1 MKFEVKH
8 IYDSTV
14 ADKNAIV
21 ANALQFNIV
30 AGSDI
35 ETTPSTANTYEF
47 YYKYKGTE
55 EPVLFLTT
63 NQLSTNYYFK
73 KDQWENENA
82 LTLESGNR
90 YFDCD
95 KLTVKVFLPATQEPL
110 ILSTEREET
119 QEENLPLRPE
129 QAKLVAWVSPLVLV
143 QKEGDFERPA
153 NVTELAQNYA
163 LKLTATNLSI
173 SSTNQEFSQW
183 SPKLIDYHY
192 WLNQA
197 TDQYIDIPIA
207 PLAFPLE
214 IGHINEQNILYDF
227 SFNFTLTLGKKD
239 QTDQIILLDLKDK
252 HLIVNQGY
260 LFLQP
265 EIADNNTYRITQ
277 TSANNGETLIAS
289 HIQIQEAK
297 FSELMSGLSAG
308 REDLFDYHIYLTIKD
323 YQENS
328 KVAGV
333 QDFQYLTTLNLIF
346 REKPFFKG
354 NFQAEDLTWT
364 LDKNDLTNYPWHDL
378 MTPQQIADGYF
389 YNAGA
394 SFKFNFD
401 NAMPQLCGRD
411 LSKYVLYESDD
422 QGIHYYRLLE
432 LDPSKDN
439 SNETIYTVI
448 RRSASANI
456 RYGIGIIT
464 KDEKGYLETPFNNI
478 LKINLTLPIGRI
490 STPIALIDNCVADE
504 VVLDLKEPQS
514 KTVVLKP
521 QLKIVD
527 YGGNNQKDFNI
538 SKLPSL
544 ANQFGQTVNLSCT
557 IKFEYSQNKK
567 FLSSQTTTVERI
579 ITLTEGQS
587 YQSVNWSNLF
597 DQGGLPLADKFDL
610 SATLYLRAT
619 LSFVYGCQDNIDLLM
634 CETPIYTY
642 FGLKQLPTV
651 SYLKNQIGI
660 NTPNLANNE
669 VIGITST
676 TDKAL
681 IRLLNGS
688 EHYSSVN
695 INTRN
700 LQEFIIDCG
709 NWDDAEFGYT
719 NFQIISNPQQNL
731 DTSDPWHDLDYEE
744 VVIPD
749 INDATA
755 LEAFEALWKSID
767 FYNLVK
773 EYNVSGG
780 FTGRKNYYKI
790 NSKNSDWKEVC
801 KELTTI
807 YKIKTNLSYEWLYD
821 ISHSKFTVVQEIAQ
835 EKKEE

>member
-35 ETTPSTANTYEF
+35 ETTPSTADTYKF
-47 YYKYKGTE
+47 YYEYKKTE
-55 EPVLFLTT
+55 APILFLTT

-73 KDQWENENA
+73 KDLWEQYLPLEEN
-82 LTLESGNR
+82 GNR
-90 YFDCD
+90 YFNCK
-95 KLTVKVFLPATQEPL
+95 KLKVIPATQEE
-110 ILSTEREET
+110 ITSTNAQGEVQEDLSLTPDSARI
-119 QEENLPLRPE
+119 
-129 QAKLVAWVSPLVLV
+129 VAWVSPLVLV
-143 QKEGDFERPA
+143 QEEGKFERPA
-153 NVTELAQNYA
+153 DVAELAQNYA
-163 LKLTATNLSI
+163 LKLTAINLSI

-197 TDQYIDIPIA
+197 TDQYIDIPIS
-207 PLAFPLE
+207 PIAFPLE
-214 IGHINEQNILYDF
+214 IGEINEQNILNNF
-227 SFNFTLTLGKKD
+227 SFDFTLTLGKKD
-239 QTDQIILLDLKDK
+239 QINQIVLLKLTTKK
-252 HLIVNQGY
+252 LVVNQGY

-265 EIADNNTYRITQ
+265 ETALDNTYKIIQ

-289 HIQIQEAK
+289 HIQLQEAK
-297 FSELMSGLSAG
+297 FSALMTDLSAG
-308 REDLFDYHIYLTIKD
+308 GKDLTDYHIYLTIKVNTPKQD
-323 YQENS
+323 LY
-328 KVAGV
+328 VAGV

-364 LDKNDLTNYPWHDL
+364 LDKNDLTSYPWHSL
-378 MTPQQIADGYF
+378 ISPEQIANGAF

-401 NAMPQLCGRD
+401 NAMPQLCGQD
-411 LSKYVLYESDD
+411 LQKYVLYESDD
-422 QGIHYYRLLE
+422 RGMHYYRLLE
-432 LDPSKDN
+432 LKPNQDN
-439 SNETIYTVI
+439 SNEVIYTVI

-464 KDEKGYLETPFNNI
+464 MDTNGYLLETPFNDI

-490 STPIALIDNCVADE
+490 STPIAIIDNCVTDE
-504 VVLDLKEPQS
+504 VVLDSQDPQKPQS
-514 KTVVLKP
+514 KIMVLKP

-527 YGGNNQKDFNI
+527 YGGNNQTDSNI
-538 SKLPSL
+538 SRLPYL
-544 ANQFGQTVNLSCT
+544 AYDQFNQTVNLTCT
-557 IKFEYSQNKK
+557 IKFEYSKNKK
-567 FLSSQTTTVERI
+567 FLSSQTTTVEQI
-579 ITLTEGQS
+579 ITLTKGQS
-587 YQSVNWSNLF
+587 YQSINWSNLF
-597 DQGGLPLADKFDL
+597 DQSGLPLADESDL

-619 LSFVYGCQDNIDLLM
+619 ITFVYGCQDNIDLLI
-634 CETPIYTY
+634 CETPIYTH

-676 TDKAL
+676 IDKAL

-700 LQEFIIDCG
+700 LQEFIINCG
-709 NWDDAEFGYT
+709 SWDDAEFGYT
-719 NFQIISNPQQNL
+719 NFQIISNLLPDGSPQIIE
-731 DTSDPWHDLDYEE
+731 YEA
-744 VVIPD
+744 VDIPD
-749 INDATA
+749 INDTVAVA
-755 LEAFEALWKSID
+755 DFEALWNSQTDLYIRVQEYDVNGNLID
-767 FYNLVK
+767 RVNYSKIYL
-773 EYNVSGG
+773 
-780 FTGRKNYYKI
+780 RKDH
-790 NSKNSDWKEVC
+790 DWKEVL
-801 KELTTI
+801 KGFTTI
-807 YKIKTNLSYEWLYD
+807 YKITNNLSYEWLYD
-821 ISHSKFTVVQEIAQ
+821 KSHSKFTVVQE
-835 EKKEE
+835 

>member
-47 YYKYKGTE
+47 YYKYEETE
-55 EPVLFLTT
+55 EFVLFLTT

-73 KDQWENENA
+73 KDLWEKHLPLKN
-82 LTLESGNR
+82 GNR
-90 YFDCD
+90 YFNCD
-95 KLTVKVFLPATQEPL
+95 KLKVKVIMATQEEITLTNTQGEVQEDPPL
-110 ILSTEREET
+110 TSDSARI
-119 QEENLPLRPE
+119 
-129 QAKLVAWVSPLVLV
+129 VAWVSPLVLI
-143 QKEGDFERPA
+143 QNEGEFERPA
-153 NVTELAQNYA
+153 DVAELAQNYA
-163 LKLTATNLSI
+163 LKLTAINLSI
-173 SSTNQEFSQW
+173 SSTNEQFSNW

-214 IGHINEQNILYDF
+214 IGHINEQNILEDF

-239 QTDQIILLDLKDK
+239 QTDQITLLDLKGR

-265 EIADNNTYRITQ
+265 EIADNNTYKIIQ

-297 FSELMSGLSAG
+297 FSELISGLSAG

-323 YQENS
+323 SEKDS
-328 KVAGV
+328 KIVGV

-354 NFQAEDLTWT
+354 EFQATDLTWT
-364 LDKNDLTNYPWHDL
+364 LDKNDLTNYPWHNL
-378 MTPQQIADGYF
+378 MTPQQIVSGAF
-389 YNAGA
+389 YNAGV
-394 SFKFNFD
+394 SFKFSFV
-401 NAMPQLCGRD
+401 NAKPQLCGQD
-411 LSKYVLYESDD
+411 LQKYVLYESDD
-422 QGIHYYRLLE
+422 RGIHYYRLLE
-432 LDPSKDN
+432 LKPNQDN
-439 SNETIYTVI
+439 SNEVIYTVI

-464 KDEKGYLETPFNNI
+464 MDKKGYLLETPFDNI

-504 VVLDLKEPQS
+504 M
-514 KTVVLKP
+514 VLKP

-527 YGGNNQKDFNI
+527 YGGNNQKDSNI
-538 SKLPSL
+538 SRLPIL
-544 ANQFGQTVNLSCT
+544 AKQFFNQTVNLTCT
-557 IKFEYSQNKK
+557 IKFEYSKNKK
-567 FLSSQTTTVERI
+567 FQKAQTITKM

-587 YQSVNWSNLF
+587 YQSINWSNLF
-597 DQGGLPLADKFDL
+597 DQSGLPLADESDL

-619 LSFVYGCQDNIDLLM
+619 LSFVYGCQDNIDLLI
-634 CETPIYTY
+634 CETPIYTH

-676 TDKAL
+676 IDKAL

-700 LQEFIIDCG
+700 LQEFIINCG
-709 NWDDAEFGYT
+709 SWDDAEFGYT
-719 NFQIISNPQQNL
+719 NFQIISNLSLDGSPQNIE
-731 DTSDPWHDLDYEE
+731 YEAVE
-744 VVIPD
+744 VPD
-749 INDATA
+749 INDTVAV
-755 LEAFEALWKSID
+755 EDFEALWNSQTDLYIRVQEYDVNGNLID
-767 FYNLVK
+767 RVNYSKIYL
-773 EYNVSGG
+773 
-780 FTGRKNYYKI
+780 RKGH
-790 NSKNSDWKEVC
+790 DWKEVL
-801 KELTTI
+801 KGFTTI
-807 YKIKTNLSYEWLYD
+807 YKITNNLSYEWLYD
-821 ISHSKFTVVQEIAQ
+821 KSHSKFTVVQA
-835 EKKEE
+835 

>member
-47 YYKYKGTE
+47 YYKYEKTK

-73 KDQWENENA
+73 KDLWEQY
-82 LTLESGNR
+82 LPLEKNGNR
-90 YFDCD
+90 YFNCD
-95 KLTVKVFLPATQEPL
+95 KLKVKVIMATQEEPAL
-110 ILSTEREET
+110 TNTQEET
-119 QEENLPLRPE
+119 QEEDLPLTPDSARI
-129 QAKLVAWVSPLVLV
+129 VAWVSPLVLV
-143 QKEGDFERPA
+143 QEKGELERPA

-163 LKLTATNLSI
+163 LKLTAINLSI

-214 IGHINEQNILYDF
+214 IGHINEQNILDDF

-239 QTDQIILLDLKDK
+239 QTDQITLLDLKDK
-252 HLIVNQGY
+252 RLIVNQGY

-265 EIADNNTYRITQ
+265 EVANDNTYKIIQ
-277 TSANNGETLIAS
+277 TSTNNGETLIAS

-297 FSELMSGLSAG
+297 FSELISGLFAD

-328 KVAGV
+328 KVAGI

-364 LDKNDLTNYPWHDL
+364 LDKNDLTSYPWHSL
-378 MTPQQIADGYF
+378 IPPEQIANGAF

-401 NAMPQLCGRD
+401 NAMPQLCGQD
-411 LSKYVLYESDD
+411 LQKYVLYESDD
-422 QGIHYYRLLE
+422 RGMHYYRLLE
-432 LDPSKDN
+432 LKPNQDN
-439 SNETIYTVI
+439 SNEVIYTVI

-464 KDEKGYLETPFNNI
+464 MDTNGYLLETPFNDI

-490 STPIALIDNCVADE
+490 STPIALIDNCVTDE
-504 VVLDLKEPQS
+504 VVLDSQDPQKPQS
-514 KTVVLKP
+514 KIMVLKP

-527 YGGNNQKDFNI
+527 YGGNNQTDSNI
-538 SKLPSL
+538 SRLPYL
-544 ANQFGQTVNLSCT
+544 AYDQFNQTVNLTCT
-557 IKFEYSQNKK
+557 VKFEYSKNKK
-567 FLSSQTTTVERI
+567 FQKAQTITKI
-579 ITLTEGQS
+579 ITLTKGQS
-587 YQSVNWSNLF
+587 YQSINWSNLF
-597 DQGGLPLADKFDL
+597 DQSGLPLDDESDL
-610 SATLYLRAT
+610 SATLYLRAIIT
-619 LSFVYGCQDNIDLLM
+619 FVYGCQDNIDLLI
-634 CETPIYTY
+634 CETPIYTH

-676 TDKAL
+676 IDKAL

-700 LQEFIIDCG
+700 LQEFIINCG
-709 NWDDAEFGYT
+709 SWDDAEFGYT
-719 NFQIISNPQQNL
+719 NFQIISNLLPDGSSQIIE
-731 DTSDPWHDLDYEE
+731 YEAVE
-744 VVIPD
+744 VPD
-749 INDATA
+749 INDTVAV
-755 LEAFEALWKSID
+755 EDFEALWNSQTDLYIRVQEYDVNGNLID
-767 FYNLVK
+767 RVNYSKIYL
-773 EYNVSGG
+773 
-780 FTGRKNYYKI
+780 RKNH
-790 NSKNSDWKEVC
+790 DWKEVL
-801 KELTTI
+801 KGFTTI
-807 YKIKTNLSYEWLYD
+807 YKITNNLSYEWLYD
-821 ISHSKFTVVQEIAQ
+821 KSHSKFTVVQA
-835 EKKEE
+835 

>member
-47 YYKYKGTE
+47 YYKYEETE
-55 EPVLFLTT
+55 EFVLFLTT

-73 KDQWENENA
+73 KDLWEKHLPLKN
-82 LTLESGNR
+82 GNR
-90 YFDCD
+90 YFNCN
-95 KLTVKVFLPATQEPL
+95 KLKVKVITATQEEITL
-110 ILSTEREET
+110 TNTRGEA
-119 QEENLPLRPE
+119 QEDQSLTPDSARI
-129 QAKLVAWVSPLVLV
+129 VAWLSPLVLV
-143 QKEGDFERPA
+143 QEERELERPA
-153 NVTELAQNYA
+153 DVAELAHNYA
-163 LKLTATNLSI
+163 LKLTAINLSI

-214 IGHINEQNILYDF
+214 IGHINEQNILEDF
-227 SFNFTLTLGKKD
+227 PFNFTLTLGKKD
-239 QTDQIILLDLKDK
+239 QTDQITLLSLENKQ
-252 HLIVNQGY
+252 LIVNQGY

-265 EIADNNTYRITQ
+265 ETALDNTYRIIQ

-297 FSELMSGLSAG
+297 FSELISGLSAG
-308 REDLFDYHIYLTIKD
+308 HEDLFDYHIYLTIKD
-323 YQENS
+323 SQETP
-328 KVAGV
+328 KVAGI

-354 NFQAEDLTWT
+354 NFQTEDLTWT
-364 LDKNDLTNYPWHDL
+364 LDKNDLTNYPWHSL
-378 MTPQQIADGYF
+378 ISPEQIADGAF

-401 NAMPQLCGRD
+401 NAMPQLCGQD
-411 LSKYVLYESDD
+411 LQKYILYESDD
-422 QGIHYYRLLE
+422 RGMHYYRLLE
-432 LDPSKDN
+432 LKPNQDN
-439 SNETIYTVI
+439 SNEVIYTVI

-464 KDEKGYLETPFNNI
+464 MDTNGYLLETPFNDI

-490 STPIALIDNCVADE
+490 STPIALIDNCVTDE
-504 VVLDLKEPQS
+504 M
-514 KTVVLKP
+514 VLKP

-527 YGGNNQKDFNI
+527 YGGNNQTDSNI
-538 SKLPSL
+538 SRLPYL
-544 ANQFGQTVNLSCT
+544 AYDQFNQEVNLTCT
-557 IKFEYSQNKK
+557 IKFEYSKNKN
-567 FLSSQTTTVERI
+567 FLNAKTITKI
-579 ITLTEGQS
+579 ITLTNGQS
-587 YQSVNWSNLF
+587 YQSINWSNLF
-597 DQGGLPLADKFDL
+597 DQSGLPLADESDL
-610 SATLYLRAT
+610 SATLYLRAIIT
-619 LSFVYGCQDNIDLLM
+619 FVYGCQDNIDLLI
-634 CETPIYTY
+634 CETPIYTH

-676 TDKAL
+676 IDKAL

-700 LQEFIIDCG
+700 LQEFIINCG
-709 NWDDAEFGYT
+709 SWDDAEFGYT
-719 NFQIISNPQQNL
+719 NFQIISNLLQDGSPQIIE
-731 DTSDPWHDLDYEE
+731 YKA
-744 VVIPD
+744 VAVPD
-749 INDATA
+749 INDTA
-755 LEAFEALWKSID
+755 AVADFEALWNSQTDLYIRVQEYDVNGNLID
-767 FYNLVK
+767 RVNYSKIYL
-773 EYNVSGG
+773 
-780 FTGRKNYYKI
+780 RKGH
-790 NSKNSDWKEVC
+790 DWKEVL
-801 KELTTI
+801 KGFTTI
-807 YKIKTNLSYEWLYD
+807 YKITNNLSYEWLYD
-821 ISHSKFTVVQEIAQ
+821 KSHSKFTVVQA
-835 EKKEE
+835 

>member
-47 YYKYKGTE
+47 YYKYEETE
-55 EPVLFLTT
+55 EFVLFLTT

-73 KDQWENENA
+73 KDLWEKHLPLKN
-82 LTLESGNR
+82 GNR
-90 YFDCD
+90 YFNCN
-95 KLTVKVFLPATQEPL
+95 KLKVKVIT
-110 ILSTEREET
+110 TT
-119 QEENLPLRPE
+119 QEEITLTNTQGQAQEEDLPLTPE

-153 NVTELAQNYA
+153 SVTELAQNYA
-163 LKLTATNLSI
+163 LKLTAINLSI

-214 IGHINEQNILYDF
+214 IGHINEQNILEDF

-239 QTDQIILLDLKDK
+239 WTDQITLLDLKDK

-265 EIADNNTYRITQ
+265 EVANDNTYKIIQ

-297 FSELMSGLSAG
+297 FSELISGLSAG

-323 YQENS
+323 SQEIS

-364 LDKNDLTNYPWHDL
+364 LDKNDLTSYPWHSL
-378 MTPQQIADGYF
+378 ISPEQIADGAF

-401 NAMPQLCGRD
+401 NAMPQLCGQD
-411 LSKYVLYESDD
+411 LQKYVLYESDD
-422 QGIHYYRLLE
+422 RGMHYYRLLE
-432 LDPSKDN
+432 LKPNQDN
-439 SNETIYTVI
+439 SNEVIYTVI

-464 KDEKGYLETPFNNI
+464 MDTNGYLLETPFNDI

-490 STPIALIDNCVADE
+490 STPIALIDNCVTDE
-504 VVLDLKEPQS
+504 VVLDSQDPQKPQS
-514 KTVVLKP
+514 KIMVLKP
-521 QLKIVD
+521 QLKIMD
-527 YGGNNQKDFNI
+527 YGGNNQTDSNI
-538 SKLPSL
+538 SRLPYL
-544 ANQFGQTVNLSCT
+544 AYDQFNQTVNLTCT
-557 IKFEYSQNKK
+557 IKFEYSKNKK
-567 FLSSQTTTVERI
+567 FQKAKTITKI
-579 ITLTEGQS
+579 ITLTKGQS
-587 YQSVNWSNLF
+587 YQSINWSNLF
-597 DQGGLPLADKFDL
+597 NQSGLPLVDESDL

-619 LSFVYGCQDNIDLLM
+619 LSFVYGCQDNIDLLI
-634 CETPIYTY
+634 CETPIYTH

-660 NTPNLANNE
+660 NTPDLANNE

-676 TDKAL
+676 IDKAL

-700 LQEFIIDCG
+700 LQEFIINCG
-709 NWDDAEFGYT
+709 SWDDAEFGYT
-719 NFQIISNPQQNL
+719 NFQIISNLSLDGSPQIIE
-731 DTSDPWHDLDYEE
+731 YET
-744 VVIPD
+744 VAVPD
-749 INDATA
+749 INDTVAV
-755 LEAFEALWKSID
+755 EDFEALWNSQTDLYIRVQEYDVNGNLID
-767 FYNLVK
+767 RV
-773 EYNVSGG
+773 
-780 FTGRKNYYKI
+780 NYSKI
-790 NSKNSDWKEVC
+790 YLRENHDWKEVL
-801 KELTTI
+801 KGFTTI
-807 YKIKTNLSYEWLYD
+807 YKITNNLSYEWLYD
-821 ISHSKFTVVQEIAQ
+821 KSHSKFTVVQE
-835 EKKEE
+835 

>member
-47 YYKYKGTE
+47 YYKYEKTK

-73 KDQWENENA
+73 KDQWENENI

-119 QEENLPLRPE
+119 QEENPPLRPE

-143 QKEGDFERPA
+143 QKERELERPA
-153 NVTELAQNYA
+153 DVAELAHNYA

-197 TDQYIDIPIA
+197 TDQYIDIPVA

-214 IGHINEQNILYDF
+214 IGHINEQNILEDF

-239 QTDQIILLDLKDK
+239 QTDQITLLNLENKQ
-252 HLIVNQGY
+252 LIVNQGY

-265 EIADNNTYRITQ
+265 ETALDNTYRIIQ

-297 FSELMSGLSAG
+297 FSELISGLSAG

-323 YQENS
+323 SQKTP

-364 LDKNDLTNYPWHDL
+364 LDKNDLTNYPWHSL
-378 MTPQQIADGYF
+378 ISPEQIANGAF

-401 NAMPQLCGRD
+401 NAMPQLCGQD
-411 LSKYVLYESDD
+411 LQKYVLYESDD
-422 QGIHYYRLLE
+422 RGMHYYRLLE
-432 LDPSKDN
+432 LKPNQDN
-439 SNETIYTVI
+439 SNEVIYTVI

-456 RYGIGIIT
+456 HYGIGIIT
-464 KDEKGYLETPFNNI
+464 MDTNGYLLETPFNNI

-504 VVLDLKEPQS
+504 M
-514 KTVVLKP
+514 VLKP

-527 YGGNNQKDFNI
+527 YGGNNQTDSNI
-538 SKLPSL
+538 SRLPYL
-544 ANQFGQTVNLSCT
+544 ADQFNQEVNLTCT
-557 IKFEYSQNKK
+557 IKFEYSKNKN
-567 FLSSQTTTVERI
+567 FLNAKTITKI
-579 ITLTEGQS
+579 ITLTKGQS
-587 YQSVNWSNLF
+587 YQSINWSNLF
-597 DQGGLPLADKFDL
+597 DQSGLPLADESDL
-610 SATLYLRAT
+610 SATLYLRAIIT
-619 LSFVYGCQDNIDLLM
+619 FVYGCQDNIDLLI
-634 CETPIYTY
+634 CETPIYTH

-676 TDKAL
+676 IDKAL

-700 LQEFIIDCG
+700 LQEFIINCG
-709 NWDDAEFGYT
+709 SWDDAEFGYT
-719 NFQIISNPQQNL
+719 NFQIISNLLQDGSPQIIE
-731 DTSDPWHDLDYEE
+731 YKAVE
-744 VVIPD
+744 IPD
-749 INDATA
+749 INDTVAVA
-755 LEAFEALWKSID
+755 DFEALWNSQTDLYIRVQEYDINGNLID
-767 FYNLVK
+767 RVNYSKIYL
-773 EYNVSGG
+773 
-780 FTGRKNYYKI
+780 RKGH
-790 NSKNSDWKEVC
+790 DWKEVL
-801 KELTTI
+801 KGFTTI
-807 YKIKTNLSYEWLYD
+807 YKITNNLSYEWLYD
-821 ISHSKFTVVQEIAQ
+821 KSHSKFTVVQA
-835 EKKEE
+835 

>member
-35 ETTPSTANTYEF
+35 ETTPSTADTYEF
-47 YYKYKGTE
+47 YYEYKKTE
-55 EPVLFLTT
+55 APILFLTT

-73 KDQWENENA
+73 KDLWEQY
-82 LTLESGNR
+82 LPLEKNGNR
-90 YFDCD
+90 YFNCK
-95 KLTVKVFLPATQEPL
+95 KLKIKVIPATQIE
-110 ILSTEREET
+110 ITSTNAQGQV
-119 QEENLPLRPE
+119 QEEDLSLTPDS
-129 QAKLVAWVSPLVLV
+129 AKIVAWVSPLVLV
-143 QKEGDFERPA
+143 QEEGEFERPA
-153 NVTELAQNYA
+153 GLAELAHNYA
-163 LKLTATNLSI
+163 LKLTAINLSI

-214 IGHINEQNILYDF
+214 IGHINEQNILDDF
-227 SFNFTLTLGKKD
+227 YFNFTLTLGKKD
-239 QTDQIILLDLKDK
+239 QTDQITLLNLENKQ
-252 HLIVNQGY
+252 LIVNQGY

-265 EIADNNTYRITQ
+265 EVADNDAYKIIQ

-297 FSELMSGLSAG
+297 FSELISGLSAG

-323 YQENS
+323 SQKTS
-328 KVAGV
+328 KVAGI

-354 NFQAEDLTWT
+354 NFQTEDLTWT
-364 LDKNDLTNYPWHDL
+364 LDKNDLTSYPWHSL
-378 MTPQQIADGYF
+378 ISPEQIANGAF

-401 NAMPQLCGRD
+401 NAMPQLCGQD
-411 LSKYVLYESDD
+411 LQKYVLYESDD
-422 QGIHYYRLLE
+422 RGMHYYRLLE
-432 LDPSKDN
+432 LKPNQDN
-439 SNETIYTVI
+439 SNEVIYTVI

-464 KDEKGYLETPFNNI
+464 MDTNGYLLETPFNDI

-490 STPIALIDNCVADE
+490 STPIAIIDNCVTDE
-504 VVLDLKEPQS
+504 VVLDSQDPQKPQS
-514 KTVVLKP
+514 KIMVLKP

-527 YGGNNQKDFNI
+527 YGGNNQTDSNI
-538 SKLPSL
+538 SRLPYL
-544 ANQFGQTVNLSCT
+544 AYDQFNQTVNLTCT
-557 IKFEYSQNKK
+557 IKFEYSKNKK
-567 FLSSQTTTVERI
+567 FLSSQTTTVEQI
-579 ITLTEGQS
+579 ITLTKGQS
-587 YQSVNWSNLF
+587 YQSINWSNLF
-597 DQGGLPLADKFDL
+597 DQSGLPLADESDL

-619 LSFVYGCQDNIDLLM
+619 ITFVYGCQDNIDLLI
-634 CETPIYTY
+634 CETPIYTH

-676 TDKAL
+676 IDKAL

-700 LQEFIIDCG
+700 LQEFIINCG
-709 NWDDAEFGYT
+709 SWDDAEFGYT
-719 NFQIISNPQQNL
+719 NFQIISNLLPDGSPQIIE
-731 DTSDPWHDLDYEE
+731 YEA
-744 VVIPD
+744 VDIPD
-749 INDATA
+749 INDTIAVA
-755 LEAFEALWKSID
+755 DFEALWNSQTDLYIRVQEYDVNGNLID
-767 FYNLVK
+767 RVNYSKIYL
-773 EYNVSGG
+773 
-780 FTGRKNYYKI
+780 RKGH
-790 NSKNSDWKEVC
+790 DWKEVL
-801 KELTTI
+801 KGFTTI
-807 YKIKTNLSYEWLYD
+807 YKITNNLSYEWLYD
-821 ISHSKFTVVQEIAQ
+821 KSHSKFTVVQA
-835 EKKEE
+835 